1 MDRREAEKIYASGK
15 EAAILAL
22 LELAAQKE
30 ALQTQNAQ
38 LLQRLHQLEANG
50 SSKPSPSTPSGMIPP
65 YEKPSASSRRR
76 KQPGRQKGHP
86 GSRRPPI
93 PEEAINRTETHRLNA
108 CPHCHGPVSLL
119 AQTRERFT
127 EDIPVQQ
134 PELTRH
140 IQQVGWC
147 TTCKKKVVAVV
158 RDVLPG
164 ATIGNRA
171 LVLTSW
177 LHYGLGTTL
186 SHLIQVFGA
195 HFHFPLTPG
204 GLIQMWLR
212 LSQILYPW
220 YLQICQEARA
230 SAYLH
235 ADETGWRVGG
245 VTHWLWCFCNH
256 RLTCYLIHR
265 CRGSP
270 VLAGL
275 FGELFSGILISDF
288 WSAYDKLET
297 AARQVC
303 FVHLFRE
310 LEKVAKAN
318 QNPEWLAFQKKLA
331 RFLRDSLRLDKNDSL
346 CEIDRTTR
354 LLRLHQRLDD
364 LLAAPYLDP
373 DCKRLV
379 ARLHKHRE
387 HILTFL
393 EAGIPADNNHGER
406 EIRPAVIIRKNSYG
420 NKSDQGADVQ
430 AVMMSIY
437 RTLKLRGHDPL
448 ETITA
453 ALKHY
458 VLTRQLPPL
467 PV

>member
-1 MDRREAEKIYASGK
+1 MDRPEAEKIYASGK
-15 EAAILAL
+15 EATVLAL
-22 LELAAQKE
+22 LQLAAENK
-30 ALQTQNAQ
+30 
-38 LLQRLHQLEANG
+38 LLRERVNLLKPAAG
-50 SSKPSPSTPSGMIPP
+50 SSDSPSTPSGMIPP
-65 YEKPSASSRRR
+65 HEKPSASGRRR
-76 KQPGRQKGHP
+76 KQPGRKKGHP
-86 GSRRPPI
+86 GSRRPAIAP
-93 PEEAINRTETHRLNA
+93 EAITHTQEHPLNA
-108 CPHCHGPVSLL
+108 CPHCNGPVTLL
-119 AQTRERFT
+119 AETRERFT

-147 TTCKKKVVAVV
+147 TTCKKKVISVV
-158 RDVLPG
+158 SDALPG

-177 LHYGLGTTL
+177 LHYGLGTTV
-186 SHLIQVFGA
+186 SHIVQVLGA
-195 HFHFPLTPG
+195 HFHFRLTPG

-220 YLQICQEARA
+220 YLQICEEARA

-235 ADETGWRVGG
+235 ADETGWRVNG

-275 FGELFSGILISDF
+275 FGELFCGILISDF

-393 EAGIPADNNHGER
+393 EAGIPADNNLCYAARGIITVNVRSAPRSSFER
-406 EIRPAVIIRKNSYG
+406 TPTVTTPNTGPRCRPS
-420 NKSDQGADVQ
+420 
-430 AVMMSIY
+430 
-437 RTLKLRGHDPL
+437 
-448 ETITA
+448 
-453 ALKHY
+453 
-458 VLTRQLPPL
+458 
-467 PV
+467 

>member
-1 MDRREAEKIYASGK
+1 MDRPEAEKIYASGK

-158 RDVLPG
+158 PDVLPG

-230 SAYLH
+230 S
-235 ADETGWRVGG
+235 R
-245 VTHWLWCFCNH
+245 FH
-256 RLTCYLIHR
+256 RRAGTR
-265 CRGSP
+265 WRGSP

-303 FVHLFRE
+303 FVLFRE

-420 NKSDQGADVQ
+420 NKSDQGAEVQ

>member
-38 LLQRLHQLEANG
+38 LLQRLHQLEVNG

-127 EDIPVQQ
+127 EDIPEEQ

-147 TTCKKKVVAVV
+147 ATCKKKVVAIVS
-158 RDVLPG
+158 DALPG

-177 LHYGLGTTL
+177 LHYGLGTTV
-186 SHLIQVFGA
+186 SHIVQVFGA

-220 YLQICQEARA
+220 YLQIIEQARS

-270 VLAGL
+270 VPAGL

-420 NKSDQGADVQ
+420 NKSHQGADVQ

>member
-1 MDRREAEKIYASGK
+1 MDRPEAEKIYASGK
-15 EAAILAL
+15 EATILAL
-22 LELAAQKE
+22 LELAAENK
-30 ALQTQNAQ
+30 ALLTNNAQ
-38 LLQRLHQLEANG
+38 LLQRLDQLEANG
-50 SSKPSPSTPSGMIPP
+50 SAKPSPSTPSGMIPP
-65 YEKPSASSRRR
+65 YEKPSASNRRR
-76 KQPGRQKGHP
+76 KQPGRKKGHP
-86 GSRRPPI
+86 GTRRSPI
-93 PEEAINRTETHRLNA
+93 PEEAITGTETHQLNV

-119 AQTRERFT
+119 AETRERFT

-158 RDVLPG
+158 TTALPG

-171 LVLTSW
+171 LVLSSW
-177 LHYGLGTTL
+177 LHYGLGTTV
-186 SHLIQVFGA
+186 SHITQVFGA

-212 LSQILYPW
+212 LAQILYPW
-220 YLQICQEARA
+220 YLQIIEQARL

-235 ADETGWRVGG
+235 ADETGWRVNG
-245 VTHWLWCFCNH
+245 VTHWLWCFCNTK
-256 RLTCYLIHR
+256 LTCYLIHR

-270 VLAGL
+270 VLAEL
-275 FGELFSGILISDF
+275 VGELFSGILISDF
-288 WSAYDKLET
+288 WSAYDKLEA

-310 LEKVAKAN
+310 LEKVAKLN

-331 RFLRDSLRLDKNDSL
+331 RFLRDALRLDKNHSL
-346 CEIDRTTR
+346 SEPERVNR

-364 LLAAPYLDP
+364 LLAASYQDP
-373 DCKRLV
+373 HCKRLV
-379 ARLHKHRE
+379 GRLQKHRE

-393 EAGIPADNNHGER
+393 ETDIPAHNNHSER
-406 EIRPAVIIRKNSYG
+406 QIRPAVIIRKNSYG
-420 NKSDQGADVQ
+420 NRSLQGAEVQ
-430 AVMMSIY
+430 AVLMSIY

-458 VLTRQLPPL
+458 VLNRQLPPL
-467 PV
+467 PA

>member
-1 MDRREAEKIYASGK
+1 MDRPEAEKIYASGK
-15 EAAILAL
+15 EATVLAL
-22 LELAAQKE
+22 LQLAAENK
-30 ALQTQNAQ
+30 
-38 LLQRLHQLEANG
+38 LLRERVDRLNRSAG
-50 SSKPSPSTPSGMIPP
+50 SSDSPSTPSGMIPP
-65 YEKPSASSRRR
+65 YEKPSASGRRR
-76 KQPGRQKGHP
+76 KQPGRKKGHP
-86 GSRRPPI
+86 GSRRPAIAP
-93 PEEAINRTETHRLNA
+93 EAITHTQEHPLHA
-108 CPHCHGPVSLL
+108 CPHCNGPVSLM
-119 AQTRERFT
+119 AETRERFT
-127 EDIPVQQ
+127 EDIPEEK

-147 TTCKKKVVAVV
+147 APCKKKVVAIVS
-158 RDVLPG
+158 DALPG

-177 LHYGLGTTL
+177 LHYGLGTTV
-186 SHLIQVFGA
+186 SHIVQVFGA

-220 YLQICQEARA
+220 YLQICEEARA

-235 ADETGWRVGG
+235 ADETGWRVNG

-288 WSAYDKLET
+288 WSAYDKLQS

-310 LEKVAKAN
+310 LEKVAKVN

-331 RFLRDSLRLDKNDSL
+331 RFLRDALRLDKNDAL
-346 CEIDRTTR
+346 DDQDRTNR

-364 LLAAPYLDP
+364 LLAAAYQDP
-373 DCKRLV
+373 HCKRLV
-379 ARLHKHRE
+379 ARLTKHRE

-393 EAGIPADNNHGER
+393 EADISADNNHGER

-420 NKSDQGADVQ
+420 NKSQQGAQVQ
-430 AVMMSIY
+430 AVLMSIY

-458 VLTRQLPPL
+458 VKTRQLPPL
-467 PV
+467 PE

>member
-108 CPHCHGPVSLL
+108 CPHCNGPVSLL
-119 AQTRERFT
+119 AETRERFT

-147 TTCKKKVVAVV
+147 TTCKKKVISVV
-158 RDVLPG
+158 SDALPG

-177 LHYGLGTTL
+177 LHYGLGTTV
-186 SHLIQVFGA
+186 SHIVQVLGA
-195 HFHFPLTPG
+195 HFHFRLTPG

-220 YLQICQEARA
+220 YLQICEEARA

-235 ADETGWRVGG
+235 ADETGWRVNG